1 MRERILHDTIG
12 RITTGQKNEDRPM
25 NAAMPWPLL
34 FNSGP
39 KPG

>member
-1 MRERILHDTIG
+1 MREQILHDTTE

-25 NAAMPWPLL
+25 NAAMPSPFL
-34 FNSGP
+34 FYSRP